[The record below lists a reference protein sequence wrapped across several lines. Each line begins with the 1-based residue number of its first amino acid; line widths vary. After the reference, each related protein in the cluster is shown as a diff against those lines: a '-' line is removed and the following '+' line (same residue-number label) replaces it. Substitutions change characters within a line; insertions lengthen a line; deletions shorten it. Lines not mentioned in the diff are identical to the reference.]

1 MKHILLKMNKNII
14 LECVKESRA
23 SVSTK
28 YHCLYGH
35 YFLGLSRIQ
44 LATIYGKSRTTISS
58 WIMQYEQDGL
68 LTKAKKASVFRKF
81 GKDKRE
87 WLIRLYERRPVL
99 YLNEARKL
107 FANHF
112 GVSISASS
120 ICNIL
125 HANGLSWKVL
135 ERRAIQIRGTEIL
148 RFQQELSSFSWDFHQ
163 LLFLDEVAFAN
174 LEILRNKSYGVIG
187 RSLLYRGEF
196 RRRPRVS
203 SLCFI
208 GQSGIVDAFETEGTF
223 TRQKFFDCCRTL
235 ALSGTIHSYPGR
247 YSVWVMDGA
256 RIHCDDN
263 IIKYLRSLGIIPI
276 LLPAYCPFYNP
287 IEIIFGLIK
296 RDLKR
301 TYTEGDNT
309 SLSMVVGSTLTRFT
323 KYDCTK
329 IFTKCGYCQG
339 GTFNTAS
346 NDLSNLIVTE

>member
-1 MKHILLKMNKNII
+1 MDKNVILDYVKHG
-14 LECVKESRA
+14 RA

-44 LATIYGKSRTTISS
+44 LATLYGKSRTTISS
-58 WIMQYEQDGL
+58 WIMDYERNGL
-68 LTKAKKASVFRKF
+68 VTKARRATVFRKF
-81 GKDKRE
+81 GKDKRD
-87 WLIRLYERRPVL
+87 WLVKLYERRPVL
-99 YLNEARKL
+99 YLNEAQKL
-107 FANHF
+107 FANKF

-135 ERRAIQIRGTEIL
+135 ERRAIQIRQADIL
-148 RFQQELSSFSWDFHQ
+148 RFKQELSSFPWDFHQ

-174 LEILRNKSYGVIG
+174 LEILRNKGYGAIG
-187 RSLLYRGEF
+187 KSLIYRGEF

-223 TRQKFFDCCRTL
+223 TRHKFFDCCRTL
-235 ALSGTIHSYPGR
+235 ALSGMIQSYPGR

-263 IIKYLRSLGIIPI
+263 IIKYLRSLGILPI
-276 LLPAYCPFYNP
+276 FLPAYCPMYNP
-287 IEIIFGLIK
+287 IEIVFGLIK
-296 RDLKR
+296 RDMKR
-301 TYTEGDNT
+301 TYTESDKT
-309 SLSMVVGSTLTRFT
+309 PMSVVVGSTLTRFSY
-323 KYDCTK
+323 YDCTK
-329 IFTKCGYCQG
+329 IFTKCGYHQG
-339 GTFNTAS
+339 GIFNPTSEVFTNTAS
-346 NDLSNLIVTE
+346 SE